1 MNLPYSIA
9 HERGKEMVR
18 YVAYRYQVCYTENHK
33 RERKQTRLEIEDNIQ
48 WHPAFCSA
56 MELELRE
63 NKDDLEYIREH
74 NLSKMPLKI
83 DFLIIKKKPN
93 VVIKNEIGDFFL
105 GNNLF
110 EYKSP
115 GDTMNAGTFYK
126 VLSYGCLYKA
136 ELEGTEDIFD
146 ADTTISIVREEKPRK
161 LLKQLEEKYIIIKKG
176 QGIYRISGMIFPIQ
190 ILVTKELDKDAH
202 LWVTSLTKTLSR
214 EQVQGLLVNCAE
226 LYDEGDKRNADSVVN
241 VASEANIKLFKQ
253 MIQEGEQMC
262 EELKELLAP
271 EIVEFKI
278 RLAEQDAKLA
288 DNAAKLADNAAKL
301 ADNAAKLA
309 DKDAELADKD
319 AKLADNIAEIAKL
332 KKMLAEAGIQP

>member
-1 MNLPYSIA
+1 
-9 HERGKEMVR
+9 
-18 YVAYRYQVCYTENHK
+18 
-33 RERKQTRLEIEDNIQ
+33 
-48 WHPAFCSA
+48 
-56 MELELRE
+56 
-63 NKDDLEYIREH
+63 
-74 NLSKMPLKI
+74 
-83 DFLIIKKKPN
+83 
-93 VVIKNEIGDFFL
+93 
-105 GNNLF
+105 
-110 EYKSP
+110 
-115 GDTMNAGTFYK
+115 MNAGTFYK

-146 ADTTISIVREEKPRK
+146 ADITISIVREEKPRK

-226 LYDEGDKRNADSVVN
+226 LHDEGDKRNADSVVN

-309 DKDAELADKD
+309 DNAAKLADKDAELADKD